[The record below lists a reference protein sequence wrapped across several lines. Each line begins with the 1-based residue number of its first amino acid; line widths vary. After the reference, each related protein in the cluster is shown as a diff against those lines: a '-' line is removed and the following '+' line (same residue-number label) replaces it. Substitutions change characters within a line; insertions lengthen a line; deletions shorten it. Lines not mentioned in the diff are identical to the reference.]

1 MIKEYFHIAHL
12 ISRHL
17 SGEVTPEE
25 SRFLDK
31 WRKESKSH
39 EQLFQKICS
48 DEHYVQ
54 HEIRKMEFDSQAG
67 WKGVETRIKR
77 MELRRRHLKLL
88 RYVALFIAP
97 VLILVFAL
105 QDISVPHVMDGN
117 QLLAAQQILPGG
129 AKAILTLDNGE
140 TVYLDE
146 NADGRQLQLAGKQ
159 IQIDST
165 TLNYSAADGQVVQ
178 SALVYNK
185 VEVPQGGEYT
195 LVLNDGTK
203 VHLNSMSS
211 LRFPLTF
218 EAGKREV
225 ELAGEAYFEVSVN
238 KNTPFYVHTS
248 KGEIKVLGTHFN
260 LEAYSNAD
268 VFKTSLFEG
277 KVRVRV
283 KGNNI
288 YLKPDQMVCYHK
300 NGKIHLET
308 IHDYDQYRWREGL
321 ICIKSAKFKDI
332 MKTFTKYFGDSIV
345 VQNKEVEHY
354 KYTGKFRQSRGVI
367 NALRLLQKDA
377 PFTIEQDE
385 DKQIIFIK

>member
-1 MIKEYFHIAHL
+1 MDVLFYQRPVRTL
-12 ISRHL
+12 IVSTNIQTQCIQL
-17 SGEVTPEE
+17 PDG
-25 SRFLDK
+25 
-31 WRKESKSH
+31 SK
-39 EQLFQKICS
+39 
-48 DEHYVQ
+48 V
-54 HEIRKMEFDSQAG
+54 
-67 WKGVETRIKR
+67 
-77 MELRRRHLKLL
+77 
-88 RYVALFIAP
+88 
-97 VLILVFAL
+97 
-105 QDISVPHVMDGN
+105 
-117 QLLAAQQILPGG
+117 
-129 AKAILTLDNGE
+129 
-140 TVYLDE
+140 
-146 NADGRQLQLAGKQ
+146 
-159 IQIDST
+159 
-165 TLNYSAADGQVVQ
+165 TLNRHSQLSYPETF
-178 SALVYNK
+178 NK
-185 VEVPQGGEYT
+185 ERIVK
-195 LVLNDGTK
+195 LN
-203 VHLNSMSS
+203 
-211 LRFPLTF
+211 
-218 EAGKREV
+218 
-225 ELAGEAYFEVSVN
+225 GEAYFEVSAN
-238 KNTPFYVHTS
+238 KISHFMYILQ

-385 DKQIIFIK
+385 DKQIIYIK